1 MAHVVQAS
9 DGVMRITSNQQQLT
23 AANKWAGIVADI
35 PKYCRY
41 AIEMQVS
48 IAGQNPSNSGYGIAS
63 GRLNAQ
69 SQPEGIA
76 FQYDLGLNGY
86 RILTYPED
94 LQTPTA
100 SAKLDSGW
108 HQLLIIFSGSMTVY
122 VDGRS
127 VISQAVSQSCG
138 VPIIRV

>member
-1 MAHVVQAS
+1 
-9 DGVMRITSNQQQLT
+9 MRITSNQQQLT